1 MAQRKLNSL
10 FKKTEP
16 SLQEQIDNVYLNM
29 DYGEPEIPDDDT
41 AADPV
46 ATLEAEPAP
55 ETKTKKKK
63 TTPRSVYISE
73 SDYEVIQDIAAAY
86 GEKPHA
92 VIQYAVKEVIR
103 KWKRTKKLKTN
114 EDGKLRK

>member
-1 MAQRKLNSL
+1 MAQRKLNTL

-16 SLQEQIDNVYLNM
+16 SLQEQIDNNK
-29 DYGEPEIPDDDT
+29 T

-55 ETKTKKKK
+55 ETKTTKKK
-63 TTPRSVYISE
+63 TTPHSVYISE